1 MEDTLAAAAD
11 TPHQPK
17 KDRDRERERGREN
30 NRVRER
36 GDGRRE
42 Y

>member
-1 MEDTLAAAAD
+1 MEDTLTAAAD
-11 TPHQPK
+11 TPRQPK

-42 Y
+42 D